1 MNRSFLL
8 VGTVSNVER
17 NLISDLSRIEKA
29 IGQLG
34 GLEIFLVES
43 DSTDATVAILEK
55 LSIEKTGFSFKSFG
69 FLKTQYPKRTERI
82 RFCRN
87 AYVDHIHTNL
97 QQRKWDYVIVADLDG
112 MNSAITKKRIKN
124 SLKRDNDWDA
134 CFANQTL
141 GYYDLYALRA
151 DDWVEKDCFDELK
164 ELQEGSVYLKKYRN
178 SYLDFLCAFLHFDR
192 MRRKVIYKR
201 MKRLKGDLIPVKSA
215 FGGFGIYKPEIFEKI
230 NYAKS
235 DSGELSECEHL
246 DLHYKCSQYGYRLV
260 IDPKLINNHI
270 NVYNLNKFTFVRF
283 LREYK
288 KFRTG
293 KSNLPI
299 T

>member
-1 MNRSFLL
+1 MNKSFLL
-8 VGTVSNVER
+8 VGTVSNVEK

-34 GLEIFLVES
+34 DLEIFLVES
-43 DSTDATVAILEK
+43 DSMDATIATLEN
-55 LSIEKTGFSFKSFG
+55 LSLKKFGFSFKSFG
-69 FLKTQYPKRTERI
+69 YLKAQYPKRTERI

-87 AYVDHIHTNL
+87 VYVDHIHTHL

-124 SLKRDNDWDA
+124 SLKRESDWDA

-151 DDWVEKDCFDELK
+151 DNWVEKDCFDELK
-164 ELQEGSVYLKKYRN
+164 ELQEVNVYLKKYRN
-178 SYLDFLCAFLHFDR
+178 PFLDFLSAFLHFDR
-192 MRRKVIYKR
+192 MRRKVIYKQ

-215 FGGFGIYKPEIFEKI
+215 FGGFGIYKPEIFEKV

-235 DSGELSECEHL
+235 DSGEISECEHL
-246 DLHYKCSQYGYRLV
+246 DLHYKCLQYGFRLV
-260 IDPKLINNHI
+260 IDPKLINNHV
-270 NVYNLNKFTFVRF
+270 NVYNLNKFTFIRF
-283 LREYK
+283 LREYRK
-288 KFRTG
+288 YRSG